1 MPLKEAILNLPREDF
16 EGVTTPAEAKEIVS
30 DLVAQII
37 DTYNRTASKM
47 SNIGIDIG
55 GEIRS

>member
-1 MPLKEAILNLPREDF
+1 M
-16 EGVTTPAEAKEIVS
+16 TTPAEAKEIVS